1 MSSSAEARSAEVYVL
16 AMSVGPEAVST
27 DLELLKR
34 TAEKKKEEWAASEFD
49 WRRDE
54 YIGWTERLQ
63 LHYVSKST
71 GRWNKSGH
79 YIDKVKVLENA
90 GQAQSAE

>member
-1 MSSSAEARSAEVYVL
+1 MSESAEARSAEVYVL

-34 TAEKKKEEWAASEFD
+34 TAEKKEEWAASEFE
-49 WRRDE
+49 WRRDQ